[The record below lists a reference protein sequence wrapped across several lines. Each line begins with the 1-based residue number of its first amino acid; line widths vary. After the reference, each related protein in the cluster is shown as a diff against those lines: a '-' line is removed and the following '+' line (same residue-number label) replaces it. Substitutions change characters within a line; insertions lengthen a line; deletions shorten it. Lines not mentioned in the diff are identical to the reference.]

1 MAKFNQDNSTRYPAI
16 CADCGAKFDLPFE
29 PRTDKPVFCNDCFK
43 NKKNQ
48 DQGRG
53 DYRRGSDNRNREMF
67 SAVCDKCG
75 SKCEVPF
82 RPSGGKPIFCD
93 NCFTKNK
100 NNAPRGNN
108 QSGRNQSHEIN
119 AKLDT
124 IINALVAAKI
134 IKLPKVEKPKPVKE
148 TKTTLTK
155 TPDKKPAV
163 KKAPAKKKPVAKKK
177 AVAKKPVA
185 KKKAPAKKKAAPKK
199 KK

>member
-1 MAKFNQDNSTRYPAI
+1 MANTNSSHHATCAECSVKFE
-16 CADCGAKFDLPFE
+16 LPFV
-29 PRTDKPVFCNDCFK
+29 PTNDKPVYCNDCFR
-43 NKKNQ
+43 NKKN
-48 DQGRG
+48 QGRG

-108 QSGRNQSHEIN
+108 QGGRNQMQELN
-119 AKLDT
+119 TKLDT
-124 IINALVAAKI
+124 LIDALVAAKI
-134 IKLPKVEKPKPVKE
+134 IKMPKVEKPKPVKE
-148 TKTTLTK
+148 IKE
-155 TPDKKPAV
+155 TPVKAKAPV
-163 KKAPAKKKPVAKKK
+163 KKAPAKKKPTAKKK
-177 AVAKKPVA
+177 APAKKTPV